1 MAHTRKMLKAMGIE
15 DEKADEIIEA
25 HAETM
30 DAHRKS
36 AVKRRLTRSFRLI
49 CKSALPLSRAL
60 LSDKLWCSLW
70 GSNPRPFAPEANA
83 LIH

>member
-49 CKSALPLSRAL
+49 CNLTV
-60 LSDKLWCSLW
+60 
-70 GSNPRPFAPEANA
+70 
-83 LIH
+83 

>member
-36 AVKRRLTRSFRLI
+36 AAKRRLTRSFRLI
-49 CKSALPLSRAL
+49 C
-60 LSDKLWCSLW
+60 
-70 GSNPRPFAPEANA
+70 N
-83 LIH
+83 

>member
-49 CKSALPLSRAL
+49 CKSARLPAERFIHI
-60 LSDKLWCSLW
+60 LWCSLW